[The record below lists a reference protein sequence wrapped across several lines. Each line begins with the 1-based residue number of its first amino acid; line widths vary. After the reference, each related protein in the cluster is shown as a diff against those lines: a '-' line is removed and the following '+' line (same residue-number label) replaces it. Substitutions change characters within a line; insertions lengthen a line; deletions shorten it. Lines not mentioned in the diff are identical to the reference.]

1 MTCIKYFS
9 LILIF
14 FITLPLV
21 AEEEASTDPGAR
33 TWSHVDGRKIKA
45 GIVDANSDKVTLRAP
60 NGKTGGIALE
70 DLSKDDQE
78 YVKKWIENNAKPK
91 GFGEPDRIIEIT
103 TLKGEM
109 KYNKPLITVYPGKKI
124 KLILRNND
132 DMHHNLAITK
142 RGKGNDLKVA
152 QEAWKL
158 GADGFAKHWIPDHP
172 DLLFSTKMA
181 DPHSSSTLYFTAP
194 KKTGK
199 YPYVCTLPGHAQ
211 VMRGIMTVSKEVNP
225 LSELTFTS
233 FKGSWKKLPD
243 WNKIEPSGTDHV
255 PSGKFDLSC
264 VKEKENFGVVFRGN
278 IETPKTGDYVFTL
291 NSDDGSRLL
300 INRKVVVDH
309 DGVHGPSSK
318 SGKINLKKGLHHIE
332 VQYFEASGGEEL
344 YVGWRLP
351 GSKKETA
358 LSVNSGPSGSNSP
371 SGQLLVVENEARIYR
386 NFIEG
391 AGPRAIGVGYPDD
404 INIAYDANN
413 MRIALIWQGDF
424 IDAKRHWNGRGQGFQ
439 PPSGESIL
447 KGTPGVPF
455 AVIDSPNDPWPST
468 YFRKD
473 NAQLPPLEDG
483 FFFKGYQL
491 TGKQRIPSF
500 NYNFGE
506 LKIVDS
512 PVPST
517 VDDSSESTL
526 VRTLTLKGENKDHL
540 YFRAG
545 VGESIELVED
555 NTFLV
560 DDLSAISIKSLEK
573 PIIRDSEGKKELLVP
588 IKFINNS
595 AEITQ
600 TISWQ

>member
-1 MTCIKYFS
+1 MLFNNIKLKSKAQFFVYSNIWVSFCVLGLALSSEILLQTSNTHLLQFVFFS
-9 LILIF
+9 TLFIYNFHRLVRVYKGHCHVRKAWLQKNKKSVFFLMLCSLAVSLYKFIDFRLITQTVIF
-14 FITLPLV
+14 LLAVIS
-21 AEEEASTDPGAR
+21 ASYPFGL
-33 TWSHVDGRKIKA
+33 RKIPFFK
-45 GIVDANSDKVTLRAP
+45 IV
-60 NGKTGGIALE
+60 
-70 DLSKDDQE
+70 
-78 YVKKWIENNAKPK
+78 
-91 GFGEPDRIIEIT
+91 IISF
-103 TLKGEM
+103 
-109 KYNKPLITVYPGKKI
+109 
-124 KLILRNND
+124 
-132 DMHHNLAITK
+132 
-142 RGKGNDLKVA
+142 
-152 QEAWKL
+152 AWS
-158 GADGFAKHWIPDHP
+158 I
-172 DLLFSTKMA
+172 STM
-181 DPHSSSTLYFTAP
+181 L
-194 KKTGK
+194 
-199 YPYVCTLPGHAQ
+199 
-211 VMRGIMTVSKEVNP
+211 
-225 LSELTFTS
+225 
-233 FKGSWKKLPD
+233 
-243 WNKIEPSGTDHV
+243 
-255 PSGKFDLSC
+255 
-264 VKEKENFGVVFRGN
+264 
-278 IETPKTGDYVFTL
+278 
-291 NSDDGSRLL
+291 
-300 INRKVVVDH
+300 
-309 DGVHGPSSK
+309 
-318 SGKINLKKGLHHIE
+318 
-332 VQYFEASGGEEL
+332 
-344 YVGWRLP
+344 
-351 GSKKETA
+351 
-358 LSVNSGPSGSNSP
+358 
-371 SGQLLVVENEARIYR
+371 LLVVENEARIYR

-491 TGKQRIPSF
+491 TGKERIPSF

-555 NTFLV
+555 NTYLV
-560 DDLSAISIKSLEK
+560 DDLSAISIKSMEK